1 MAEPL
6 VKIPQRKEKLVK
18 AKTISHCQGKGSLSH
33 NNRAF
38 KPKNVDSSRSSQ
50 NVTFVKMSITEAYD
64 KCFSEV
70 VNVILD
76 YVFMGRMQKRAD
88 RRIKNGYF
96 RYAFSHAPSNNV
108 ITAPDKR
115 KSFYEDIVQI
125 GDRNDTGIGTAD
137 AETAAKCLTEYM
149 QGFSERNPN
158 FFVFNAVLHVD
169 EATPHL
175 HIDYIPI
182 GHYKRGVDT
191 QNGLAQAL
199 KEMGYGEGE
208 NTINRWRLAERDVL
222 VEICRRHGID
232 IAETQKGRG
241 YTYTVEQY
249 KQHKDTISAL
259 EQQKAELSEN
269 LDELKLLNDAAESEG
284 IESTKLPFNKRV
296 VSEEEF
302 SKLEAAKKTAAM
314 RETTLDH
321 REKIIAE
328 KETVLSRKEA
338 ELSGKLTDA
347 KNSYMKYNEL
357 ANELLDDSKA
367 YHKLLPRYKALEE
380 RCQTAENELSK
391 AKDKIISAVK
401 HITDIAKL
409 SNCMLAPISGYE
421 DLAEKS
427 TPLHKSLANVIRR
440 LCGRFVR
447 SLGFDE
453 EADIIQKKAG
463 ISEDALS
470 ELKSNENRKQ
480 NRGVRR

>member
-18 AKTISHCQGKGSLSH
+18 AKTISHCQGKGSLFH
-33 NNRAF
+33 NNRTF
-38 KPKNVDSSRSSQ
+38 KPKNVDSNRSRQ

-64 KCFSEV
+64 KCFSEAV
-70 VNVILD
+70 ERYNAK
-76 YVFMGRMQKRAD
+76 QKRAD
-88 RRIKNGYF
+88 RRIKDGYF

-108 ITAPDKR
+108 ITAADKR
-115 KSFYEDIVQI
+115 KSFYEDVVQI
-125 GDRNDTGIGTAD
+125 GDRSDTGIGTAD

-440 LCGRFVR
+440 LCSRFVR
-447 SLGFDE
+447 SLGFDK

-463 ISEDALS
+463 ISDEALS

>member
-1 MAEPL
+1 M
-6 VKIPQRKEKLVK
+6 K

-33 NNRAF
+33 NNRTF

-64 KCFSEV
+64 KCFSEAV
-70 VNVILD
+70 ERYNAK
-76 YVFMGRMQKRAD
+76 QKRAD
-88 RRIKNGYF
+88 RRIKDGYF

-108 ITAPDKR
+108 ITAADKR
-115 KSFYEDIVQI
+115 KSFYEDVVQI
-125 GDRNDTGIGTAD
+125 GDRSDTGIGTAD

-208 NTINRWRLAERDVL
+208 NAISRCRTAERNVL
-222 VEICRRHGID
+222 TDICRRHGIE
-232 IAETQKGRG
+232 ISEPTKGRG

-249 KQHKDTISAL
+249 KQHKDTIAAL
-259 EQQKAELSEN
+259 EQQKAELSDN

-302 SKLEAAKKTAAM
+302 NKLEAAKKTAAM
-314 RETTLDH
+314 RKTTLDH

-328 KETVLSRKEA
+328 KETVLSRKET
-338 ELSGKLTDA
+338 ELSGKLMDVE
-347 KNSYMKYNEL
+347 NSYNKYNAL
-357 ANELLDDSKA
+357 ADELLDDSKA
-367 YHKLLPRYKALEE
+367 YHKLLPRYKVLEE
-380 RCQTAENELSK
+380 RCQKAENELNK
-391 AKDKIISAVK
+391 AKENITAAVK

-409 SNCMLAPISGYE
+409 SNCLLVPFSGYD
-421 DLAEKS
+421 DLAKKA
-427 TPLHKSLANVIRR
+427 TPMHKVLANVIRQ
-440 LCGRFVR
+440 LCCKFLK
-447 SLGFDE
+447 SLGFDK
-453 EADIIQKKAG
+453 EADFLYRKAG
-463 ISEDALS
+463 ISEEARLEFKRIEDA
-470 ELKSNENRKQ
+470 KQ
-480 NRGVRR
+480 KWGVKR

>member
-1 MAEPL
+1 M
-6 VKIPQRKEKLVK
+6 K

-64 KCFSEV
+64 KCFSEAV
-70 VNVILD
+70 ERYNAK
-76 YVFMGRMQKRAD
+76 QKRAD

-463 ISEDALS
+463 ISEECS
-470 ELKSNENRKQ
+470 FGVKEQRKQ
-480 NRGVRR
+480 KTE

>member
-64 KCFSEV
+64 KCFSEAV
-70 VNVILD
+70 ERYNAK
-76 YVFMGRMQKRAD
+76 QKRAD

-222 VEICRRHGID
+222 AEICRKHGIE
-232 IAETQKGRG
+232 ISEPTKSRG

-302 SKLEAAKKTAAM
+302 SKLEAAKKTAAV

-440 LCGRFVR
+440 LCSRYVR
-447 SLGFDE
+447 SLGFDK

-463 ISEDALS
+463 ISDEALS

>member
-1 MAEPL
+1 M
-6 VKIPQRKEKLVK
+6 K

-33 NNRAF
+33 NNRTF
-38 KPKNVDSSRSSQ
+38 KAKNVDSSRSSR
-50 NVTFVKMSITEAYD
+50 NVIFVKIPITEAYD
-64 KCFSEV
+64 KCFSEAV
-70 VNVILD
+70 ERYNAK
-76 YVFMGRMQKRAD
+76 QKRSD
-88 RRIKNGYF
+88 RRIKDGYF

-108 ITAPDKR
+108 ITAADKR
-115 KSFYEDIVQI
+115 KSFYEDVVQI
-125 GDRNDTGIGTAD
+125 GDRSDTGIGTAD

-169 EATPHL
+169 ETTPHL

-222 VEICRRHGID
+222 AEICRKHGIE

-249 KQHKDTISAL
+249 KQHKDTIAAL
-259 EQQKAELSEN
+259 EQQKAELSDN
-269 LDELKLLNDAAESEG
+269 LDELKLLNAAESEG
-284 IESTKLPFNKRV
+284 IESTKLPFNKRM

-302 SKLEAAKKTAAM
+302 SKLEAAKKTAAIKG
-314 RETTLDH
+314 TTLDQ
-321 REKIIAE
+321 REKVIAE
-328 KETVLSRKEA
+328 KETAISQREA
-338 ELSGKLTDA
+338 ELSEKLTDA
-347 KNSYMKYNEL
+347 ENSYMKYNEL
-357 ANELLDDSKA
+357 ADELLDDSKA
-367 YHKLLPRYKALEE
+367 YHKLIPRYKVLEE
-380 RCQTAENELSK
+380 RCQKAENELSK
-391 AKDKIISAVK
+391 AKDKILAVAR

-421 DLAEKS
+421 DLAEKA
-427 TPLHKSLANVIRR
+427 TPMHKTLANVIRR
-440 LCGRFVR
+440 LCSKFVR
-447 SLGFDE
+447 SLGFDK

-463 ISEDALS
+463 ISDEALS

>member
-1 MAEPL
+1 M
-6 VKIPQRKEKLVK
+6 K

-33 NNRAF
+33 NNRTF

-64 KCFSEV
+64 KCFSEAV
-70 VNVILD
+70 ERYNAK
-76 YVFMGRMQKRAD
+76 QKRAD
-88 RRIKNGYF
+88 RRIKDGYF

-108 ITAPDKR
+108 ITAADKR
-115 KSFYEDIVQI
+115 KSFYEDVVQI
-125 GDRNDTGIGTAD
+125 GDRSDTGIGTAD

-149 QGFSERNPN
+149 QGFSGRNPN
-158 FFVFNAVLHVD
+158 YFVFNAVLHVD

-208 NTINRWRLAERDVL
+208 NTISRWRTAERNVL
-222 VEICRRHGID
+222 TDICRRHGIE
-232 IAETQKGRG
+232 ISEPTKGRG

-249 KQHKDTISAL
+249 KQHKDTIAAL

-269 LDELKLLNDAAESEG
+269 LDELKLLNNAAESEG

-302 SKLEAAKKTAAM
+302 GKLEAAKKTAAV

-328 KETVLSRKEA
+328 KETAISKREA
-338 ELSGKLTDA
+338 ELSKKLTDA
-347 KNSYMKYNEL
+347 ENSCMKYNEL
-357 ANELLDDSKA
+357 ADELLDDSKA
-367 YHKLLPRYKALEE
+367 YHKLLPRYKVLEE
-380 RCQTAENELSK
+380 RCQKAENELSK
-391 AKDKIISAVK
+391 AKEKILAAVR

-409 SNCMLAPISGYE
+409 SNCMLAPISEYE
-421 DLAEKS
+421 DLAEKA
-427 TPLHKSLANVIRR
+427 TPMHKTLANVIRQ
-440 LCGRFVR
+440 LCSKFLK
-447 SLGFDE
+447 SHGFDK
-453 EADIIQKKAG
+453 EADFLYRKAG
-463 ISEDALS
+463 ISEEARLEFKRIEDA
-470 ELKSNENRKQ
+470 KQ
-480 NRGVRR
+480 KRGVKR

>member
-64 KCFSEV
+64 KCFSEAV
-70 VNVILD
+70 ERYNAK
-76 YVFMGRMQKRAD
+76 QKRAD
-88 RRIKNGYF
+88 RRIKNGYL

-222 VEICRRHGID
+222 AEICRKHGIE
-232 IAETQKGRG
+232 ISEPTKSRG

-302 SKLEAAKKTAAM
+302 SKLEAAKKTAAV

-440 LCGRFVR
+440 LCSRFVR
-447 SLGFDE
+447 SLGFDK

-463 ISEDALS
+463 ISDEALS

>member
-64 KCFSEV
+64 KCFSEAV
-70 VNVILD
+70 ERYNAK
-76 YVFMGRMQKRAD
+76 QKRAD

-169 EATPHL
+169 EAT
-175 HIDYIPI
+175 PI

-269 LDELKLLNDAAESEG
+269 LDELKLLNDAAESES

>member
-1 MAEPL
+1 M
-6 VKIPQRKEKLVK
+6 K

-33 NNRAF
+33 NNRTF
-38 KPKNVDSSRSSQ
+38 KAKNVDSNRSSQ
-50 NVTFVKMSITEAYD
+50 NVAFVKIPITEAYD
-64 KCFSEV
+64 KCFSEAV
-70 VNVILD
+70 ERYNAKL
-76 YVFMGRMQKRAD
+76 KRAD
-88 RRIKNGYF
+88 RRIKDGYF

-108 ITAPDKR
+108 ITAADKR
-115 KSFYEDIVQI
+115 KSFYEDVVQI
-125 GDRNDTGIGTAD
+125 GDRSDTGIGTAD

-208 NTINRWRLAERDVL
+208 NTISRWRTAERNVL
-222 VEICRRHGID
+222 TDICRRHGIE
-232 IAETQKGRG
+232 ISEPTKGRG

-249 KQHKDTISAL
+249 KQHKDTIAAL

-269 LDELKLLNDAAESEG
+269 LDELKLLNNAAESEG
-284 IESTKLPFNKRV
+284 IESTKLPFNKRM

-302 SKLEAAKKTAAM
+302 SKLEAAKKTVAI
-314 RETTLDH
+314 RKTTLDL
-321 REKIIAE
+321 RETVIAE
-328 KETVLSRKEA
+328 KETAISQKEA
-338 ELSGKLTDA
+338 ELSGKLMDA
-347 KNSYMKYNEL
+347 ENSYNKYNAL
-357 ANELLDDSKA
+357 ADELLDDSKA

-380 RCQTAENELSK
+380 RCQKAENELSK
-391 AKDKIISAVK
+391 AKYKLLAAVR

-409 SNCMLAPISGYE
+409 SNCMLAPVTGYE
-421 DLAEKS
+421 DLAEKA
-427 TPLHKSLANVIRR
+427 TLLHKSLANVICR
-440 LCGRFVR
+440 LCSRFVR
-447 SLGFDE
+447 SLGFDK
-453 EADIIQKKAG
+453 EADIISKKAG
-463 ISEDALS
+463 ISEEALS
-470 ELKSNENRKQ
+470 ELKINESRKR

>member
-50 NVTFVKMSITEAYD
+50 NVTFVKMSITEASD
-64 KCFSEV
+64 KCFSEAV
-70 VNVILD
+70 ERYNAK
-76 YVFMGRMQKRAD
+76 QKRAD

>member
-1 MAEPL
+1 M
-6 VKIPQRKEKLVK
+6 
-18 AKTISHCQGKGSLSH
+18 
-33 NNRAF
+33 
-38 KPKNVDSSRSSQ
+38 
-50 NVTFVKMSITEAYD
+50 
-64 KCFSEV
+64 
-70 VNVILD
+70 
-76 YVFMGRMQKRAD
+76 
-88 RRIKNGYF
+88 
-96 RYAFSHAPSNNV
+96 
-108 ITAPDKR
+108 ITAADKR
-115 KSFYEDIVQI
+115 KSFYEDVVQI
-125 GDRNDTGIGTAD
+125 GDRSDTGIGTAD
-137 AETAAKCLTEYM
+137 AETAAKCLAEYM

-222 VEICRRHGID
+222 TDICRRHGIE
-232 IAETQKGRG
+232 ISEPTKGRG

-302 SKLEAAKKTAAM
+302 NKLEAAKKTAAM
-314 RETTLDH
+314 RKTTLDH

-328 KETVLSRKEA
+328 KETVLSRKET
-338 ELSGKLTDA
+338 ELSGRLMDVE
-347 KNSYMKYNEL
+347 NSYNKYNAL
-357 ANELLDDSKA
+357 ADELLDDSKA

-380 RCQTAENELSK
+380 RCQKAENELNK
-391 AKDKIISAVK
+391 AKENITAAVK

-409 SNCMLAPISGYE
+409 SNCLLVPFSGYD
-421 DLAEKS
+421 DLAKKA
-427 TPLHKSLANVIRR
+427 TPMHKVLANVIRQ
-440 LCGRFVR
+440 LCCKFLK
-447 SLGFDE
+447 SLGFDK
-453 EADIIQKKAG
+453 EADFLYRKAG
-463 ISEDALS
+463 ISEEARLEFKRIEDA
-470 ELKSNENRKQ
+470 KQ
-480 NRGVRR
+480 KRGVKR

>member
-1 MAEPL
+1 M
-6 VKIPQRKEKLVK
+6 K
-18 AKTISHCQGKGSLSH
+18 AKTISHCQDKGSLSH
-33 NNRAF
+33 NNRTF
-38 KPKNVDSSRSSQ
+38 KPKNVDSSRSRQ

-64 KCFSEV
+64 KCFSEAV
-70 VNVILD
+70 ERYNAK
-76 YVFMGRMQKRAD
+76 QKRAD
-88 RRIKNGYF
+88 RRIKDGYF

-125 GDRNDTGIGTAD
+125 GDRSDTGIGTAD

-222 VEICRRHGID
+222 AEICRKHGIE
-232 IAETQKGRG
+232 ISEPTKSRG

-269 LDELKLLNDAAESEG
+269 LDELKLLNAAESEG

-302 SKLEAAKKTAAM
+302 SKLEAAKKTAAV

-328 KETVLSRKEA
+328 KEAAISQKEA
-338 ELSGKLTDA
+338 ALSKKLKDA
-347 KNSYMKYNEL
+347 DNLYLKYNTL
-357 ANELLDDSKA
+357 ADELLDDSKA

-440 LCGRFVR
+440 LCSRYVR
-447 SLGFDE
+447 SLGFDK

-463 ISEDALS
+463 ISDEALS

>member
-1 MAEPL
+1 M
-6 VKIPQRKEKLVK
+6 
-18 AKTISHCQGKGSLSH
+18 
-33 NNRAF
+33 
-38 KPKNVDSSRSSQ
+38 
-50 NVTFVKMSITEAYD
+50 
-64 KCFSEV
+64 
-70 VNVILD
+70 
-76 YVFMGRMQKRAD
+76 
-88 RRIKNGYF
+88 
-96 RYAFSHAPSNNV
+96 
-108 ITAPDKR
+108 
-115 KSFYEDIVQI
+115 QI